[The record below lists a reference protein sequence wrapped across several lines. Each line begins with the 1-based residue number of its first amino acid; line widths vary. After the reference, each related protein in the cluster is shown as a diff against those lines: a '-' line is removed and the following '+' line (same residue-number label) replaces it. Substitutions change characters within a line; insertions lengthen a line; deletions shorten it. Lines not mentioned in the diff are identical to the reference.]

1 MRSFRSWTCRSAI
14 LLALLSFPRSA
25 YSQACCAG
33 TNALTPARLPDHEW
47 LLFGAQTS
55 ARMNMGSWNEHGRY
69 IHRPFGAAETDFEMD
84 LLAAWRTPWKK
95 LQLVAFVPLVLTTRA
110 ASGVAAAGGGF
121 GDMNFGVRLDAHP
134 NIAVLA
140 GITVPTGVASESAS
154 SPLAVDATGA
164 GSVRGTAGVGFEKAF
179 GPWLFDAIALM
190 TLYAPRKV
198 GAIEEV
204 RAPGLALTGA
214 GTHVF
219 TGGTALG
226 TALFYQV
233 EWDAWVDGKTAKDS
247 SRRIFR
253 FALFGTRPLGSGV
266 WRISGAV
273 AVEPPVSEL
282 GQNDFPGVTILAGV
296 QRGF

>member
-1 MRSFRSWTCRSAI
+1 MRSFPSWTFRSAVA
-14 LLALLSFPRSA
+14 LAVVLSSRGAF
-25 YSQACCAG
+25 SQACCAG

-47 LLFGAQTS
+47 LLVGSQTS
-55 ARMNMGSWNEHGRY
+55 MRMLMGSWNEHGRY
-69 IHRPFGAAETDFEMD
+69 VHRPYGAAETDFEMD
-84 LLAAWRTPWKK
+84 VLAAWRTPWKK
-95 LQLVAFVPLVLTTRA
+95 LQLAAFVPIVLTTRA
-110 ASGVAAAGGGF
+110 ASGVVAAGGGF
-121 GDMNFGVRLDAHP
+121 GDMNLAARLDAHP

-140 GITVPTGVASESAS
+140 GITLPTGVAPESAS
-154 SPLAVDATGA
+154 RPLAVDATGA

-214 GTHVF
+214 ATHVF

-226 TALFYQV
+226 AALFYQV

-253 FALFGTRPLGSGV
+253 FALFGTHPIGSGA
-266 WRISGAV
+266 WRISGSV